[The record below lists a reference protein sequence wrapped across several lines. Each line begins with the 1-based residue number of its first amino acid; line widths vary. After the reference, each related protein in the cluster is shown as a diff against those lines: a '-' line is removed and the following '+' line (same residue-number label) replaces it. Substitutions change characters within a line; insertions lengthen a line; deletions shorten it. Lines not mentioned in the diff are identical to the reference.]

1 MFDDMFLE
9 TVKWIIV
16 FGILKNVSTL
26 AIEKKKLNMN
36 MFIVFILKMKTIT
49 QLLQRGLLNTICQM
63 PLQ

>member
-16 FGILKNVSTL
+16 FGILKIVSTL
-26 AIEKKKLNMN
+26 AIEKKLNMN
-36 MFIVFILKMKTIT
+36 MFIIFILKMKTIT